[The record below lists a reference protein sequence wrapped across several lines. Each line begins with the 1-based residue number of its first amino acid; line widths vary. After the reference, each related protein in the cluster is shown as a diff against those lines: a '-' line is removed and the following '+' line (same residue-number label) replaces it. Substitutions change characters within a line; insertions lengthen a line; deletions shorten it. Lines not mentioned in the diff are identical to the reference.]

1 MPSQL
6 QTVTIQAAILN
17 VTSSILAQ
25 LMTSYRKG
33 NFAATASTINPLSL
47 RLAPIIQFLIFC
59 LLSTPP
65 NFLWQEYLEKQFP
78 GYPVQLGKQK
88 LKLDDDGKVSA
99 TNSVGR
105 RNCNYWHLTIFRE
118 SLSRGN

>member
-33 NFAATASTINPLSL
+33 KFASTASPLNPLSL
-47 RLAPIIQFLIFC
+47 RFGPIFQFLIFC

-65 NFLWQEYLEKQFP
+65 NFLWQEYLEKKFP
-78 GYPVQLGKQK
+78 GYPVQQGKQK
-88 LKLDDDGKVSA
+88 LKLDDGGKVSCDEF
-99 TNSVGR
+99 GR
-105 RNCNYWHLTIFRE
+105 A
-118 SLSRGN
+118 

>member
-25 LMTSYRKG
+25 LMTAYRKG
-33 NFAATASTINPLSL
+33 SFASTASTANPLSL
-47 RLAPIIQFLIFC
+47 QVVPIIQFLVFC

-65 NFLWQEYLEKQFP
+65 NFLWQELLEVKFP
-78 GYPVQLGKQK
+78 GYPVQQGKPK
-88 LKLDDDGKVSA
+88 LKLDDDGKVS
-99 TNSVGR
+99 
-105 RNCNYWHLTIFRE
+105 CNEF
-118 SLSRGN
+118 SRM